1 MFRLDAIGRFD
12 GAESDA
18 MLMSSPGAG
27 MRKLERIR
35 GLMMRGPV
43 FRHTN
48 RLRFFLL
55 VFVLLSGVGLLAS
68 IAWRQRPPPV
78 AEAASL
84 LVGERGASYTH
95 ADKHTIQWPV
105 ERTASPKPQD
115 SHGSITSESLETSFD
130 RLAADAD
137 SGDRVSACFLSRA
150 LALCEEAE
158 KLRQEG
164 SHWIDVA
171 TRADIASSDEN
182 FAINKIVEIEYMAG
196 NASTICKGLSPAHQ
210 RETVARMFQAAELGD
225 PQAMTHYALYSEP
238 PEKGGGT
245 REQFD
250 GLYRKHA
257 VVMLER
263 SASMGNLR
271 ALRALYEVYLHGVS
285 PNRDDSV
292 HVEKDPAAA
301 IAIGTALLDRV
312 STRERQYIAVT
323 LDQIE
328 KKPDVLSSKRYAS
341 LQKKYVGYSDEIALN
356 GFDES
361 GKNLDMRSCK
371 KYGDAA
377 Q

>member
-1 MFRLDAIGRFD
+1 
-12 GAESDA
+12 
-18 MLMSSPGAG
+18 
-27 MRKLERIR
+27 MRKLEHMR

-43 FRHTN
+43 FRHMN
-48 RLRFFLL
+48 RLRFLL
-55 VFVLLSGVGLLAS
+55 LIVVLLSAVGLLAS
-68 IAWRQRPPPV
+68 IAWRQTPPPV

-84 LVGERGASYTH
+84 SVGERGASYTH

-105 ERTASPKPQD
+105 ARTANPKPQD
-115 SHGSITSESLETSFD
+115 LHASITPESLETSFD
-130 RLAADAD
+130 RLAAAAD
-137 SGDRVSACFLSRA
+137 SGDRVSACLLSRA

-171 TRADIASSDEN
+171 ARADMASSDEN
-182 FAINKIVEIEYMAG
+182 FAINKIDEIESIAG
-196 NASTICKGLSPAHQ
+196 NASTVCKGLSPAHQ
-210 RETVARMFQAAELGD
+210 REASARMFQAAELGD
-225 PQAMTHYALYSEP
+225 PRAMTHYALYSEP

-250 GLYRKHA
+250 DLYRKHA

-271 ALRALYEVYLHGVS
+271 AMRALYEVYLHGVS

-292 HVEKDPAAA
+292 HVEKNPAAA

-312 STRERQYIAVT
+312 SPRERQYIAAT
-323 LDQIE
+323 LDPIE
-328 KKPDVLSSKRYAS
+328 KKPDVMSLKRYAS
-341 LQKKYVGYSDEIALN
+341 LQKKYVAYSNEIALN

-361 GKNLDMRSCK
+361 GKNLDIRSCRK
-371 KYGDAA
+371 L
-377 Q
+377 